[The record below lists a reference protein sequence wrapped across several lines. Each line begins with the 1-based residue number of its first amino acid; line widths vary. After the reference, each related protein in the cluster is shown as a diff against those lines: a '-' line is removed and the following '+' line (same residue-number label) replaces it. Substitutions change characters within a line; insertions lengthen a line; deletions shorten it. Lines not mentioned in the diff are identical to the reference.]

1 MTGNSVH
8 NKLLEFAGEEITLSR
23 FEEMLEESRSNQKIR
38 VQWTTQEG
46 RRRDYWFYWDSGAYK
61 GGSSGGSATKAAEGM
76 LNLQGDGFSGDW
88 RTLTLKTVVRCRY
101 KGKNY
106 TVKQ

>member
-1 MTGNSVH
+1 MYSNSVY
-8 NKLLEFAGEEITLSR
+8 NKLVEFAGEEISLSQ

-46 RRRDYWFYWDSGAYK
+46 KRRDYWFYWDSGAYV
-61 GGSSGGSATKAAEGM
+61 GGSAGGSATKAAEGM
-76 LNLQGDGFSGDW
+76 LNLQGDGFTGDW

-106 TVKQ
+106 TIK